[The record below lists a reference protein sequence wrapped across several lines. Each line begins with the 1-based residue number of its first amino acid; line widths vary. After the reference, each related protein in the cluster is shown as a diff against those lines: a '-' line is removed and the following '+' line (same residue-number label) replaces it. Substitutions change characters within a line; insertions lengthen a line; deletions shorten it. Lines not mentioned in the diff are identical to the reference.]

1 MSKTKPSFDF
11 SLKPSEAIE
20 YLKNKGYKLT
30 FDYDEM
36 MHEAHHKAFTVAK
49 VTRLDLLHDIYSS
62 IDKALGSGQTFAS
75 WKKELE
81 PTLVKKGWIGKKEI
95 VNPKTG
101 EVKTITVDGHRLKN
115 IFKTN
120 IRVARSVGRYKQQR
134 TGKLTEYWR
143 YIGGL
148 SENPRD
154 GHLAKNGMVLHRDD
168 PWWSTNYPPNGW
180 GCKCRVRAYS
190 KKQLDKRGWSV
201 AKSGGDN
208 IAQKEW
214 AYDIGEGS
222 KVAKLS
228 KIDLNSS
235 LAKLPKASKNNDYAK
250 LSDAEL
256 LATFYKKMGL
266 KKGEMFVDKVGDPML
281 IDDSLF
287 TSHTGHSKITKKDRH
302 LLIDEMIPTI
312 KDPDEIY
319 LEWDEKASRLVKK
332 MFRYITLNGKKKAV
346 MAIFEY
352 LKDKT
357 QGVSLYLLESE
368 KVVDN
373 KRFEKLIYKKED

>member
-62 IDKALGSGQTFAS
+62 IDKALEEGQTFAS

-81 PTLVKKGWIGKKEI
+81 PTLKKKGWIGKKE
-95 VNPKTG
+95 VLNPKTG

-287 TSHTGHSKITKKDRH
+287 LDKRSKKLKINKKQRH
-302 LLIDEMIPTI
+302 LLLDEFITTI

-319 LEWDEKASRLVKK
+319 IEFDKFGIKK
-332 MFRYITLNGKKKAV
+332 NMFRYLNIDGKKEAILAV
-346 MAIFEY
+346 FRY
-352 LKDKT
+352 FKDKT
-357 QGVSLYLLESE
+357 QGATIFYVQHKLENRRE
-368 KVVDN
+368 M
-373 KRFEKLIYKKED
+373 KLIYQKGESE